1 MTSAAPLLAGL
12 AGALA
17 VAGAWEALAAVEQA
31 ALARGAGRLLGPL
44 RAAGRE
50 GREPSAP
57 ELRRLALLGA
67 ASLLAGGTLL
77 FGPLAGGAAAAAGP
91 WAVRRL
97 LACRRARW
105 RAALGGGAPAA
116 PPPVGGA

>member
-1 MTSAAPLLAGL
+1 MMSSAPLLAGL
-12 AGALA
+12 AAALA

-31 ALARGAGRLLGPL
+31 ALVRGAARLLGPL

-57 ELRRLALLGA
+57 ELRRLALMGA

-77 FGPLAGGAAAAAGP
+77 AGPLIGVAAAAAGP

-97 LACRRARW
+97 LAFRRARY
-105 RAALGGGAPAA
+105 G
-116 PPPVGGA
+116 VS